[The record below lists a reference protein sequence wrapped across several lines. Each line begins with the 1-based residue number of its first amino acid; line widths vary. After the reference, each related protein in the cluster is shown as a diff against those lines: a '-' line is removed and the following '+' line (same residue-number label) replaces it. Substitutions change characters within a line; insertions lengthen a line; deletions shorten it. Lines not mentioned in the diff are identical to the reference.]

1 MQKKAI
7 NIDDSAKVHGNR
19 LVNKDGSSNLFRK
32 GINPFASYNFHHSL
46 VSMSWKNFLLLC
58 VLFYVVAI
66 GLFAGIYFLYCT
78 FVMPDKFDHTGWSLY
93 YEMFVISLQ
102 TFSAVEYEVVGKL
115 GKFGHLV
122 GLLEVIVRDL
132 SLAVLI
138 GILFA
143 RFAKPSANLIYS
155 QNGLISKDGKTLT
168 FRIINAKLSQLID
181 AEAQLII
188 SFVQSNTNK
197 TTSHY
202 VELENNKIP
211 FMTSNWSVVHNITE
225 HSPLFGLSKDD
236 LIKRSFEFI
245 LLIKAIDDNYSHEV
259 HSRTSYLA
267 ESIVWNAK
275 FKPNILNYDNLGR
288 VYTDIK
294 DVGEYIEDY
303 GK

>member
-1 MQKKAI
+1 
-7 NIDDSAKVHGNR
+7 
-19 LVNKDGSSNLFRK
+19 
-32 GINPFASYNFHHSL
+32 
-46 VSMSWKNFLLLC
+46 
-58 VLFYVVAI
+58 
-66 GLFAGIYFLYCT
+66 
-78 FVMPDKFDHTGWSLY
+78 
-93 YEMFVISLQ
+93 MFVISLQ

-143 RFAKPSANLIYS
+143 RFAKPSANLRYS

-168 FRIINAKLSQLID
+168 FRIVNIKLSQLID
-181 AEAQLII
+181 AEAQLIV
-188 SFVQSNTNK
+188 SFKQNSK
-197 TTSHY
+197 SISHY

-211 FMTSNWSVVHNITE
+211 FMTSNWLIVHNITE
-225 HSPLFGLSKDD
+225 HSPLFGLTKDD
-236 LIKRSFEFI
+236 LRNRNFEFI

-267 ESIVWNAK
+267 DDIICNAK
-275 FKPNILNYDNLGR
+275 FKPDQLNYDDFGR
-288 VYTDIK
+288 VYTDVK
-294 DVGEYIEDY
+294 EVGEYIEDH